1 MGSRRAQ
8 RERSR
13 SRAPRTSLALVGVL
27 ALAGLLFA
35 VNSQVSREHAARYEG
50 GLAGLVAE
58 ETELVRQLTAD
69 AETLRLEV
77 DTLTDQLDE
86 GAEGAA
92 PEEDSTSA
100 GRSPVT
106 GPGIIVTLDDAP
118 TDAPVLPGVHPDDL
132 VVHQQDLEAVINAL
146 WSGGAEAMAIQ
157 GQRIVATSAIRC
169 VGNVLLLHGQV
180 HSPPYT
186 IEAIGDP
193 EALRAALDGSHAV
206 SVYREWADA
215 VNLGWSVQGPAELE
229 LPAHE
234 GGGELRFAR
243 VPEGLDV
250 FAGAAPGLADARA
263 GGR

>member
-1 MGSRRAQ
+1 MESRRAR
-8 RERSR
+8 REQVGG
-13 SRAPRTSLALVGVL
+13 RAPRASLAIVAVL
-27 ALAGLLFA
+27 ALAGLLFT
-35 VNSQVSREHAARYEG
+35 VNSQVSKERSSRFEG

-58 ETELVRQLTAD
+58 ETDVVRQLTAQVE
-69 AETLRLEV
+69 ALSGEV
-77 DTLTDQLDE
+77 DQLTSQLDDS
-86 GAEGAA
+86 
-92 PEEDSTSA
+92 PEVPESGPRSV
-100 GRSPVT
+100 GRIPVT
-106 GPGIIVTLDDAP
+106 GPGLVVTLDDAP
-118 TDAPVLPGVHPDDL
+118 ADAPVPPGVHPDDL
-132 VVHQQDLEAVINAL
+132 VVHQQDIEAVINAL
-146 WSGGAEAMAIQ
+146 WAGGAEAMAIQ

-215 VNLGWSVQGPAELE
+215 VNLGWSVQGPVELE